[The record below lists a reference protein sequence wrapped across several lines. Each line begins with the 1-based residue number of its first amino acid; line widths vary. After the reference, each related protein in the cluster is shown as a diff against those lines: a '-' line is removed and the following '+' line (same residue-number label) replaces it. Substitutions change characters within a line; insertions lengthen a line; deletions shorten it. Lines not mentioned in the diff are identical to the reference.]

1 MAFFVTTRLNNTPP
15 RQQRSA
21 FAPRTLWLLGRPQ
34 VGRSMA
40 LIDSAG
46 QSLVTSR
53 IQRIMH
59 GPERDSIY
67 VQTHNS
73 LYQLQETPL
82 PYDETVTPP

>member
-1 MAFFVTTRLNNTPP
+1 MAFFVTTRLRNTTP

-21 FAPRTLWLLGRPQ
+21 YAPRTLWLLGRPQ

-40 LIDSAG
+40 LIDSDG

-53 IQRIMH
+53 IQRILH
-59 GPERDSIY
+59 GPHRDSIY

-73 LYQLQETPL
+73 LYQLQEAALNFDRTANPR
-82 PYDETVTPP
+82 